1 MHCASASVGEA
12 CDSIERRCTTGLQ
25 RWTLNRTLN
34 SLPALQSCTEIAA
47 VSAKRVKVRPAL
59 ELKPAKNRRLP
70 RKLLTRSPALLR
82 NLPRS
87 WQNSEMLPRF
97 SMVALCVEAKRVH
110 FTKRNVQSQAFGQC
124 VDLALLPKWSPSW
137 PHIRA
142 PAVDAETASTSL
154 LRRYCCVSSSQRRR
168 LLLRCTAS

>member
-87 WQNSEMLPRF
+87 WQNSKMLPRF
-97 SMVALCVEAKRVH
+97 SMVALCVEAKRVWRQSACTSQKETCSLRH
-110 FTKRNVQSQAFGQC
+110 LGNVWTLHCCRSGP
-124 VDLALLPKWSPSW
+124 LPG
-137 PHIRA
+137 RTF
-142 PAVDAETASTSL
+142 VL
-154 LRRYCCVSSSQRRR
+154 LRSMLRRPAHP
-168 LLLRCTAS
+168 C